1 MTLDE
6 TPFGELLSD
15 YIVECLPLAEQV
27 GDAFVELERRWRA
40 GEPADDLLASV
51 KGGLHTVKGNSGL
64 MGLTPMQ
71 DLSHALEDACTFLA
85 RTPARQDDEAAAL
98 LLTGSGLLV
107 DLVRDASAETDPAG
121 AAEFVARVRGFLAAG
136 SGSQSEQPTDR
147 RQGERRSAPRA
158 IAGADPAGNV
168 VRVDFRRLDALLEVL
183 GEGLIQHS
191 ALAELYRRLLRR
203 VGGCGELAELDQTVV
218 SLEKT
223 FKRLESTLM
232 ETRLLPVSTVFNRF
246 PRMVRDVA
254 HAEGKRARLILSGGG
269 ITLDKAV
276 LDRLSEPLLHLV
288 SNAVVHGIEDPE
300 QRTRAGKPGEG
311 LLRLEAASVSGRVM
325 ISLSDDGR
333 GLDET
338 AIRARA
344 DELGLDGRTG
354 DPADLHSLIFV
365 PGLSTAEQV
374 STRAGRGVGLDVVA
388 GSIHTLGG
396 TIDVESHAGRGTT
409 FRLSLPVTLAIVRSL
424 IVEVDHERYAVPLT
438 HVAETVRVEP
448 ESIREI
454 NQRGVTQWRGDLIH
468 VADGGAVL
476 GTCEPSRAP
485 RRFFVV
491 MTAGAKRRGL
501 LVDRLVGHQ
510 DIVVKGL
517 DPALGRP
524 DVVSGTTILGD
535 GRVACIL
542 DVVRILDGGRRA
554 S

>member
-1 MTLDE
+1 VTLDE
-6 TPFGELLSD
+6 TPFGELLSE

-27 GDAFVELERRWRA
+27 GDTFVELERRWRA
-40 GEPADDLLASV
+40 GELADELLASV

-71 DLSHALEDACTFLA
+71 DLSHALEDACSFLA
-85 RTPARQDDEAAAL
+85 RTPVRQGDEAAAL
-98 LLTGSGLLV
+98 LVTGSGLLV
-107 DLVRDASAETDPAG
+107 DLIRGASAETDPAA

-136 SGSQSEQPTDR
+136 AESLSEQPAER
-147 RQGERRSAPRA
+147 RQGERRSEARA
-158 IAGADPAGNV
+158 ATGSAAAGNV

-191 ALAELYRRLLRR
+191 ALAELYRRLVRR
-203 VGGCGELAELDQTVV
+203 VGACGELVELDQAVL

-223 FKRLESTLM
+223 LKRLKSTLM

-246 PRMVRDVA
+246 PRMVRGVA
-254 HAEGKRARLILSGGG
+254 HAEGKRARLVLSGGET
-269 ITLDKAV
+269 TLDKAV

-288 SNAVVHGIEDPE
+288 SNAVVHGIEHPE
-300 QRTRAGKPGEG
+300 QRTRAHKPGEG
-311 LLRLEAASVSGRVM
+311 LLRLEAASVSGRVV

-354 DPADLHSLIFV
+354 ESADLHSLIFV

-396 TIDVESHAGRGTT
+396 TIEVESHSGRGTT

-424 IVEVDHERYAVPLT
+424 IVEVDRERYAVPLT

-454 NQRGVTQWRGDLIH
+454 NQRRVTLWRGDLIH

-476 GTCEPSRAP
+476 GTHEPSRTP
-485 RRFFVV
+485 RRFCVV

-542 DVVRILDGGRRA
+542 DVVRILDGARRA

>member
-1 MTLDE
+1 VTLDE
-6 TPFGELLSD
+6 APFGELLSD

-27 GDAFVELERRWRA
+27 GDTFVELERRWRA
-40 GEPADDLLASV
+40 GEPGDELLGSV
-51 KGGLHTVKGNSGL
+51 RGGLHTVKGNSAL

-71 DLSHALEDACTFLA
+71 DLSHALEDACAFLT
-85 RTPARQDDEAAAL
+85 RMPAQQDDEAAAL
-98 LLTGSGLLV
+98 LVAGSGLLV
-107 DLVRDASAETDPAG
+107 DLIRDASAETDPA
-121 AAEFVARVRGFLAAG
+121 AATEFIARVRGFLAAG
-136 SGSQSEQPTDR
+136 SDSQSDQPTER
-147 RQGERRSAPRA
+147 RQGERRSASRRT
-158 IAGADPAGNV
+158 AGADPAGNV

-191 ALAELYRRLLRR
+191 ALAELYRRLIRR
-203 VGGCGELAELDQTVV
+203 VGACSELAELDQAVV

-232 ETRLLPVSTVFNRF
+232 GTRLLPVSTVFNRF

-254 HAEGKRARLILSGGG
+254 HAEGKRARLLLSGSE
-269 ITLDKAV
+269 TSLDKAV

-288 SNAVVHGIEDPE
+288 SNAVVHGIERPD
-300 QRTRAGKPGEG
+300 QRVLAGKPGEG
-311 LLRLEAASVSGRVM
+311 LLRLEAASVSGRVV
-325 ISLSDDGR
+325 ITLSDDGR

-344 DELGLDGRTG
+344 EELGLDGRTG
-354 DPADLHSLIFV
+354 DPADLHGLIFL
-365 PGLSTAEQV
+365 PGLSTAEQL

-388 GSIHTLGG
+388 GAIHSLGG
-396 TIDVESHAGRGTT
+396 TIEVESHADRGTA

-424 IVEVDHERYAVPLT
+424 IVEVDHERYALPLT
-438 HVAETVRVEP
+438 HVAETVQVEP
-448 ESIREI
+448 QAIREI
-454 NQRGVTQWRGDLIH
+454 NQRGVTQWRGGLIH

-476 GTCEPSRAP
+476 GTHLAARTP
-485 RRFFVV
+485 RRFYVV

-542 DVVRILDGGRRA
+542 DVVRILDGARRA